1 MDTGPNCGF
10 AGYPDCFVYSGFQ
23 VVELVPHRR
32 TLQLAPPVGEIAEG
46 DTVTFTASSTDGRPI
61 TVRSWIWQDSLG
73 VSSTPACSISSPR
86 CTIVAGGRGRMH
98 VRARVGTNTFVE
110 QAAAD
115 VQPVPLV
122 LQLVVLPGW
131 VNSGDTVGVIGM
143 SAPLARPVTALAF
156 SPILGAVQ
164 GVCEPSACAFQ
175 VNSNVQFSGTAKVNG
190 VPKSATVSLA
200 LLPICLGTPQP
211 PSVRRPQ
218 TAQSVSCAHVPC
230 DPSDLRVRCYVPL
243 TGADSLLL
251 VSITQYLR
259 PYSEIQNPVARAAC
273 EQAFGA
279 FTRAFQQGRVFRGAF
294 DGPLR
299 RDGSHHYA
307 TTYADTVHIEP
318 SLLRSAQYPLPSS
331 APSRRMLLSTLLH
344 EGFHL
349 AGRTPHS
356 SSDPHWQDADPWV
369 YTKVIYPSGSSICVK

>member
-1 MDTGPNCGF
+1 M
-10 AGYPDCFVYSGFQ
+10 Y
-23 VVELVPHRR
+23 
-32 TLQLAPPVGEIAEG
+32 
-46 DTVTFTASSTDGRPI
+46 
-61 TVRSWIWQDSLG
+61 
-73 VSSTPACSISSPR
+73 
-86 CTIVAGGRGRMH
+86 

-122 LQLVVLPGW
+122 LHLVVLPGW

-294 DGPLR
+294 DGPLS
-299 RDGSHHYA
+299 DGSHHYA
-307 TTYADTVHIEP
+307 TTYRDTVHIEP